1 VYVRGTLELHIKF
14 TAENVRR
21 NVQGVVDWGGKIILK

>member
-14 TAENVRR
+14 TAENMRR
-21 NVQGVVDWGGKIILK
+21 NGQGVIDWSGKIILK